1 MYDNL
6 CKNQENKIAKWYK
19 IWYYFYN
26 KNNGRIIS
34 YGGIIMKKVLAVV
47 GIIAWIIG
55 VFTAVVLIC
64 LYMKDILKYLGKIK
78 DKLASKCSW
87 FRKAEDIFAE

>member
-1 MYDNL
+1 
-6 CKNQENKIAKWYK
+6 
-19 IWYYFYN
+19 
-26 KNNGRIIS
+26 
-34 YGGIIMKKVLAVV
+34 MKKVLAIV

-64 LYMKDILKYLGKIK
+64 LYMKDILKYLAKFK
-78 DKLASKCSW
+78 DKLVSKCSW